1 MKLKKINGSV
11 THLIELP
18 DNVAKQMLA
27 AHPTLYFIDE
37 EKKEEVAKE
46 FVPVEEKQEEQVE
59 EKIEEAHVLKAEK
72 KPGRKPGKR

>member
-37 EKKEEVAKE
+37 EKKKEHEET
-46 FVPVEEKQEEQVE
+46 EEQVE
-59 EKIEEAHVLKAEK
+59 EKIEEAHVFKAEK

>member
-18 DNVAKQMLA
+18 DNVARQMLA

-37 EKKEEVAKE
+37 EKKKEHEET
-46 FVPVEEKQEEQVE
+46 EEQVE
-59 EKIEEAHVLKAEK
+59 EKIEEAHVFKAEK

>member
-18 DNVAKQMLA
+18 DNVARQMLA

-59 EKIEEAHVLKAEK
+59 EAHVFKAEK

>member
-1 MKLKKINGSV
+1 MKMKKVNGSV
-11 THLIELP
+11 THLFELP

-37 EKKEEVAKE
+37 EKKEEH
-46 FVPVEEKQEEQVE
+46 EETEEQVE
-59 EKIEEAHVLKAEK
+59 EKIEEAPVFKAEK

>member
-37 EKKEEVAKE
+37 EKKKEHEET
-46 FVPVEEKQEEQVE
+46 EETEEQVE
-59 EKIEEAHVLKAEK
+59 EKIEEAHAFKAEK